1 MKAVWLE
8 EVGGPEVLVAAD
20 ASDPIPGPGQALIE
34 VSFANITFV
43 ETMIRASGFGPF
55 ETELPMV
62 PGIGGVVASVGV
74 ETDERLAVR
83 GGAAGK
89 PVFGCS
95 TVVAAWSVSVTQP
108 SSLATPWARRCSLP
122 DQRRYCTRLA
132 RFT

>member
-20 ASDPIPGPGQALIE
+20 ASDPVPGPGQALIE

-43 ETMIRASGFGPF
+43 ETMIRASGFGPI
-55 ETELPMV
+55 ETELPMI
-62 PGIGGVVASVGV
+62 PGISGV

-83 GGAAGK
+83 AATAEN
-89 PVFGCS
+89 PLSGCS
-95 TVVAAWSVSVTQP
+95 TVVAELSVSLTQP
-108 SSLATPWARRCSLP
+108 SSLAPPWARRCSLP